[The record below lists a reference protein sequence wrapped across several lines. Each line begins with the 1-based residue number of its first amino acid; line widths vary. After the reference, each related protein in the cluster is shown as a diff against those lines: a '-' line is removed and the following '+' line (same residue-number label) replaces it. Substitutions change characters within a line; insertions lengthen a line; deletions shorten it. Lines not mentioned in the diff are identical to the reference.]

1 MPSLWVLYTCL
12 ILKALQPRIPSQCL
26 TAFAD
31 DLLVQW
37 TIKSPTHF
45 HQVCKD
51 VGYVRQVLRNFG
63 TRISQEKAVLIV
75 GRRGPA
81 AARTLKQHVTTDPRK
96 GKQFYIPQDPEIEQR
111 FGVVRLP
118 LVKQHTYLGIRISYQ
133 SYETLTLS
141 HRLQQSWSA
150 FHRLLPAAALKKP
163 ASTSELAH
171 LAGMPICQP
180 CLWHGLPVFGPAR
193 AY

>member
-1 MPSLWVLYTCL
+1 MDHQITNPLPPSLQGC
-12 ILKALQPRIPSQCL
+12 RICASGSSKFRH
-26 TAFAD
+26 A
-31 DLLVQW
+31 
-37 TIKSPTHF
+37 H
-45 HQVCKD
+45 
-51 VGYVRQVLRNFG
+51 
-63 TRISQEKAVLIV
+63 IV

-163 ASTSELAH
+163 ASTSELAD